1 MKRLGIC
8 ITLLVVTVCISAGS
22 LWVLRSSNK
31 QLYKLADEV
40 RAAYENGGDTMS
52 AVNELIE
59 YWQGYYVRISYVAN
73 SDYLNSV
80 SSEVFRLKF
89 LLENN
94 SDEFISEL
102 ESLCGQTELMYQCQ
116 FPHLYSVF

>member
-8 ITLLVVTVCISAGS
+8 ITLLVITVCISAGS
-22 LWVLRSSNK
+22 LWVLKRSNER
-31 QLYKLADEV
+31 LYELAGEV
-40 RAAYENGGDTMS
+40 RTAYENGGD
-52 AVNELIE
+52 AKPALNELTE
-59 YWQGYYVRISYVAN
+59 YWQNYYVRISYVAN

-80 SSEVFRLKF
+80 SAGVFRLEF
-89 LLENN
+89 LLEND

-116 FPHLYSVF
+116 FPHLYSVL